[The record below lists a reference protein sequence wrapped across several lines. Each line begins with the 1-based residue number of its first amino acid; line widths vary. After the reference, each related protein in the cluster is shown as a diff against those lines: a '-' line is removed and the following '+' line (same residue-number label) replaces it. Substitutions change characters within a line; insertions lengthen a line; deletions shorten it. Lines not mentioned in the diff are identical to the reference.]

1 MSCPICGPSES
12 AAIAAGMR
20 AGVGVLI
27 FVTALIVGLIARFA
41 WRLRRLERQS

>member
-12 AAIAAGMR
+12 ATIAAGMR

-27 FVTALIVGLIARFA
+27 FVTTLIVALIARFA
-41 WRLRRLERQS
+41 WRLRRLEREA